1 MKMLKK
7 LLPLLL
13 TPALAAGSAAPV
25 LAHAADG
32 AVPDDTGVIKGDVD
46 LSGVVDRADLIV
58 LKRWLEGD
66 PNVRLAE
73 LGLDAADFNSDGNI
87 DDADIEALAALL
99 SADPADY
106 MPNVTTAADEPI
118 ETTPYPDES
127 TIYYNTAT
135 LPYFTTENAY
145 HATVP
150 YPAIDTTPYTDESTI
165 YYNTATLP
173 YFTTEDAYHA
183 TVPYPTIDTT
193 PYTDESTIYYNT
205 ATLPYFTTED
215 AYHATV
221 PYPAIDTTP
230 YTDES
235 TIYYNT
241 ATLPYFTTED
251 AYHGTVPYPAIDTT
265 PYTDESTIYYNTA
278 TLPYFTTEYQPDET
292 ALGTT
297 VLYQFGQK
305 GDVDLSGVV
314 DRADLIV
321 LKRYLEGDPNVRLA
335 ELGLDAADF
344 NSDGSI
350 DDADIEALAVLLGA
364 DPADYLPEATTAAD
378 EPIET
383 TPYPDESTIYY
394 NTATLPYFTT
404 EYAPEETTCC
414 TTVYTDAESQPAGS
428 EPTETDTAASSRK
441 IKWGLPH
448 ETMFVGEQARLNVFR
463 TGDSEI
469 TCKAE
474 DESVLQVGEPIRYD
488 GFYVVPVTALQ
499 CGETRLTAFSSDGQE
514 AVCVITVTGETTDI
528 TTAATCESGTTITA
542 STEENAELPQ
552 TGTAGRHL
560 FRMTA
565 AFGMLAA
572 GCAAVYAS
580 GMLRKKE
587 Q

>member
-46 LSGVVDRADLIV
+46 VSGVVNRADLIV
-58 LKRWLEGD
+58 LKRYLEGD
-66 PNVRLAE
+66 PNVWLAE
-73 LGLDAADFNSDGNI
+73 LGLDAADFNSDGSI
-87 DDADIEALAALL
+87 DDADIEALAVLL
-99 SADPADY
+99 GVNPDDY
-106 MPNVTTAADEPI
+106 LPEAVTTAPYETVPND
-118 ETTPYPDES
+118 ETT
-127 TIYYNTAT
+127 
-135 LPYFTTENAY
+135 
-145 HATVP
+145 V
-150 YPAIDTTPYTDESTI
+150 
-165 YYNTATLP
+165 
-173 YFTTEDAYHA
+173 
-183 TVPYPTIDTT
+183 
-193 PYTDESTIYYNT
+193 YYNT

-241 ATLPYFTTED
+241 ATLPYFTTE
-251 AYHGTVPYPAIDTT
+251 
-265 PYTDESTIYYNTA
+265 
-278 TLPYFTTEYQPDET
+278 YQPDET

-297 VLYQFGQK
+297 VLYQYGQK

-314 DRADLIV
+314 DRADLIL
-321 LKRYLEGDPNVRLA
+321 LKRYLEGDPNVWLA

-350 DDADIEALAVLLGA
+350 DDADIEALAAQLGA
-364 DPADYLPEATTAAD
+364 DPADYMPNVTTAAD

-552 TGTAGRHL
+552 TGTTGRHL

-580 GMLRKKE
+580 GMLRRKE